1 MSRMDDLSA
10 PPAYDLTEAPEA
22 DIARDMV
29 RRVFWVAPLFV
40 LAGFAGW
47 GLDGAL
53 SALVALGL
61 VAANFAASAALI
73 TWGARIS
80 PSALLVTVLG
90 GYPLRMGV
98 VIGAI
103 FLVKDAAWVEM
114 TPLAFTLLATHLG
127 LLFWET
133 RHVSMSLAF
142 PGLKPGTA
150 TEDAE

>member
-1 MSRMDDLSA
+1 MNQPVDLVSA
-10 PPAYDLTEAPEA
+10 PAYDLTEAPEA
-22 DIARDMV
+22 EVARDLV
-29 RRVFWVAPLFV
+29 RKVGWVAPAFV
-40 LAGFAGW
+40 VFGFAFW
-47 GLDGAL
+47 GVDGAL
-53 SALVALGL
+53 SALFALGL

-80 PSALLVTVLG
+80 PSALLITVLG

-98 VIGAI
+98 VVGAI

-114 TPLAFTLLATHLG
+114 TPLAITLLATHVG